1 MTIQLNIG
9 DHVSPHA
16 SFGAFPGGARL
27 ETMRWARKRA
37 LLVSVGMPSAN
48 VYFRGITAG
57 ARSLSAILADSSMW
71 VNFHPTLV
79 PFGTTPGASGF
90 ATECAIGPAA
100 FRGGRWVV
108 LATLIHEL
116 AHCNGAPGGGST
128 VAEDAL
134 PHCGLGTMAELRT
147 GVDNPRTPYQPGLSG

>member
-9 DHVSPHA
+9 DFVSPTA
-16 SFGAFPGGARL
+16 GFTAFPNGHRD
-27 ETMRWARKRA
+27 TMRWARTRA
-37 LLVSVGMPSAN
+37 IWIARNIPSAD

-57 ARSLSAILADSSMW
+57 ARSLTAMLADNTLW
-71 VNFHPTLV
+71 VNYHPTLV
-79 PFGTTPGASGF
+79 DFGVTPGAAGF
-90 ATECAIGPAA
+90 ATECAIGPRA
-100 FRGGRWVV
+100 FRIGRWTV

-134 PHCGLGTMAELRT
+134 PHCGLGRMTEFNT
-147 GVDNPRTPYQPGLSG
+147 GVDDPRTPYQPGLGG

>member
-16 SFGAFPGGARL
+16 SFIAFPGSRL
-27 ETMRWARKRA
+27 DTIKWARRKA
-37 LLVSVGMPSAN
+37 IWIPQNIASAD

-57 ARSLSAILADSSMW
+57 ARSLTELLADSNIW

-79 PFGTTPGASGF
+79 DFGVTPGAAGF

-100 FRGGRWVV
+100 FRIGRWTV

-134 PHCGLGTMAELRT
+134 PHCGLGKLSEFRT
-147 GVDNPRTPYQPGLSG
+147 GIDDPHTPYKPGLGG

>member
-1 MTIQLNIG
+1 MTIQINIG
-9 DHVSPHA
+9 DRISATP
-16 SFGAFPGGARL
+16 SFVAFPARHL
-27 ETMRWARKRA
+27 GTMRWARKRA
-37 LLVSVGMPSAN
+37 LAVSVGMPSAN

-57 ARSLSAILADSSMW
+57 ARSLSEILADSNMW
-71 VNFHPTLV
+71 VHFHPTLV
-79 PFGTTPGASGF
+79 DFGVTPGAAGF

-147 GVDNPRTPYQPGLSG
+147 GVDNPRTPYQPGLGG

>member
-9 DHVSPHA
+9 DHISPHA
-16 SFGAFPGGARL
+16 SFIAFPAARL
-27 ETMRWARKRA
+27 GQVRWARKKA
-37 LLVSVGMPSAN
+37 IWIAQNIPSAD

-57 ARSLSAILADSSMW
+57 ARSLTAILADSAMW

-79 PFGTTPGASGF
+79 DFGVTPGAGF
-90 ATECAIGPAA
+90 ATECAIGPPA
-100 FRGGRWVV
+100 FRIGRWTV

-134 PHCGLGTMAELRT
+134 PHCGLGRMSEFRT
-147 GVDNPRTPYQPGLSG
+147 GVDDPHSPYQPGLGG